1 MDLQVENIK
10 KRYGRKQVL
19 NGVSFEA
26 DKGECVGI
34 LGTNGTGK
42 STLLRVMAGVLKAN
56 EGRFLWQGKNLLKN
70 ASLRSQK
77 VAYIPQG
84 TPLIEEL
91 SAMDNLR
98 LWYDSQELER
108 SLSEGVLRQ
117 LGVHE
122 FLQTSASRLSGGMRK
137 RLSIGCAIANDPEV
151 LLLDEPTAALDLVC
165 KESILDYF
173 DSFRK
178 AGGLLV
184 LVTHDQW
191 ELSMCN
197 RLFMLR
203 GGVLEP
209 YSYGGELRG
218 LIRDLNRS

>member
-10 KRYGRKQVL
+10 KQYGRKKVL
-19 NGVSFEA
+19 NGVSFDAEKA
-26 DKGECVGI
+26 ECIGI

-56 EGRFLWQGKNLLKN
+56 EGRFLWQGENLLKN
-70 ASLRSQK
+70 ASLRAKK
-77 VAYIPQG
+77 VAYVPQG

-98 LWYDSQELER
+98 LWYDSEQLER
-108 SLSEGVLRQ
+108 SLSGGVLRQ

-122 FLQTSASRLSGGMRK
+122 FLKTSASRLSGGMRK
-137 RLSIGCAIANDPEV
+137 RLSIGCAIANSPEV

-165 KESILDYF
+165 KERILDYF
-173 DSFRK
+173 ESFRK
-178 AGGLLV
+178 DGGLLV

-197 RLFMLR
+197 RLFMLHE
-203 GGVLEP
+203 GVLEP
-209 YSYGGELRG
+209 YTYDGQLRG
-218 LIRDLNRS
+218 LIRDLERP